1 MALAFAAALEGVG
14 GGLGTLD
21 STLNAYA
28 FLDSGLRSFRVWT
41 LATRTMR
48 PRIVRFEVR
57 AHWPHV
63 GAEAAHSPS
72 LYSRASPDCT
82 SRARLWGL
90 GQNMWLPLLL
100 DAVLRHR
107 NIHFQQIL
115 KLVIQSNQL
124 RR

>member
-14 GGLGTLD
+14 GGLGN

-63 GAEAAHSPS
+63 GAEAAPSPS

-82 SRARLWGL
+82 SRA
-90 GQNMWLPLLL
+90 
-100 DAVLRHR
+100 
-107 NIHFQQIL
+107 
-115 KLVIQSNQL
+115 
-124 RR
+124 